1 MNPVDRPEAAPSRP
15 SFLSVDW
22 QDTNTA
28 VAAMVIG
35 SVVLLAAIRRGFR
48 GFALSS

>member
-1 MNPVDRPEAAPSRP
+1 MHPVDRPEAQPART
-15 SFLSVDW
+15 SFLSIDW
-22 QDTNTA
+22 QDTNVA

-35 SVVLLAAIRRGFR
+35 SVVMLVAIRRGFR